1 MPEHDPVPLPTEDL
15 EHHVLLDEDLV
26 DRFSSQVTE
35 TAYGNLDFSLQ
46 WKESK
51 EMMELMVESVR
62 KQSLEL
68 QEKQKNSDLK
78 QSLKHN

>member
-1 MPEHDPVPLPTEDL
+1 MFDETEL
-15 EHHVLLDEDLV
+15 IVLLDEDIV

-35 TAYGNLDFSLQ
+35 TAYGILDFSLQ

-51 EMMELMVESVR
+51 EITEFMVESVR

-68 QEKQKNSDLK
+68 QEKQKDSDLK
-78 QSLKHN
+78 ESLKHN

>member
-1 MPEHDPVPLPTEDL
+1 ML
-15 EHHVLLDEDLV
+15 LLDANV
-26 DRFSSQVTE
+26 IFQVTE
-35 TAYGNLDFSLQ
+35 TAYGNLDFSLR

-68 QEKQKNSDLK
+68 QEKQ
-78 QSLKHN
+78 

>member
-1 MPEHDPVPLPTEDL
+1 M
-15 EHHVLLDEDLV
+15 LLDEDIV

-35 TAYGNLDFSLQ
+35 NAYGILDFTLQ

-51 EMMELMVESVR
+51 EITEFMVESVR

-68 QEKQKNSDLK
+68 QEKQKDSDLK
-78 QSLKHN
+78 ESLKHN